1 MSAEYMQQIAQSVV
15 DLDPVRTGQAVE
27 RALLAGA
34 KPVEIVDK
42 GIAQGMEAVGEQYQ
56 RQQVFLPELLMA
68 EQCMKSGFAV
78 IEARAEKDDAPL
90 VEAAR
95 QHLAERAASW
105 VPALSSC
112 VTRLLH
118 SSDSFLK
125 GA

>member
-1 MSAEYMQQIAQSVV
+1 MPAEHMNQVAQAVSQLDPERTAAAVEAAMSA
-15 DLDPVRTGQAVE
+15 
-27 RALLAGA
+27 GA
-34 KPVEIVDK
+34 RPIEIVDE
-42 GIAQGMEAVGEQYQ
+42 GIAKGMEAVGEEYQ
-56 RQQVFLPELLMA
+56 RNEVFLPELLMA
-68 EQCMKSGFAV
+68 EQCMRSGLAV
-78 IEARAEKDDAPL
+78 IEASAGKEDAPL

-95 QHLAERAASW
+95 QSLAEKAASW